1 MTTIPSCFFS
11 VGSGG
16 GGWTPVF
23 VLIKLQ
29 QLSHL
34 PSPQLLYS
42 PKLSVGIYHLFRRH
56 SKYYL
61 HKQRIC
67 EHTQHWLN
75 PLSYSTHE
83 RLKAFPG
90 HLCLHDSLGFPL
102 DATVP
107 YHYAPICHWPKS
119 PFRLTLSH
127 SLFLDKVRKS
137 GEEAAVVMRLNL
149 VRSVY
154 LAQSRRS

>member
-1 MTTIPSCFFS
+1 M
-11 VGSGG
+11 
-16 GGWTPVF
+16 
-23 VLIKLQ
+23 LIKLQ
-29 QLSHL
+29 QLRHL

-42 PKLSVGIYHLFRRH
+42 PKFSVGLYHLFRRR

-61 HKQRIC
+61 YKQGIC

-107 YHYAPICHWPKS
+107 YHYAPTCHCPES
-119 PFRLTLSH
+119 PFRRTLSL
-127 SLFLDKVRKS
+127 SLCLDGVRKS
-137 GEEAAVVMRLNL
+137 GEEAAVGMRLNL

-154 LAQSRRS
+154 LAQPRRRS